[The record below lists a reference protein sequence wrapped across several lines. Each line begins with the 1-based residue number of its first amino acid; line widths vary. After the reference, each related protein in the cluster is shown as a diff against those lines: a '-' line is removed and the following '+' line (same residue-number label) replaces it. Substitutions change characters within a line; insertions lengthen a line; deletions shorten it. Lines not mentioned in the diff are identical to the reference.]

1 MGYWINFWT
10 FSKKKNSTEQPNN
23 YYKKCNLNADLMN
36 GSGILNPSF
45 QINEDAWIGLNID
58 VTTLN
63 YAEVPEL
70 ERYYYITNWK
80 YNRGLWICEMMVDV
94 LASFKSSIG
103 ATTTYILR
111 SASNYDRY
119 LPDNLY
125 PAKTGASFNATT
137 QNSNP
142 FATTFSSG
150 YFVVG
155 IINGDSS
162 SYGAVSYYVFTSSQ
176 FRSFCNTLLGNFNV
190 FSATEIS
197 DELGKMLFNPFQ
209 YIVSCTWLPVTPP
222 TGSAISS
229 VKIGWWSISASCS
242 RLGSSVRTSGT
253 VTISVPKHPDST
265 YRKYL
270 LGEPYSQYY
279 LDFPP
284 FGSVSISANLLVSVS
299 TLDFQWDCD
308 CITGEGRLMIGANSA
323 QPFNILHGQ
332 VGVPIQIAQMSPNIQ
347 GAIQQLIPT
356 TGHEVVDS
364 IISTL
369 GNIGSA
375 LIASNFPMQT
385 TGGNGGF
392 MGGYYPIR
400 LTGIFYNVA
409 NEEKTE
415 FGAPCCQTLTI
426 STLSGYVLCAH
437 GDFIG
442 NCTATETD
450 EINNY
455 LTSGFFYE

>member
-23 YYKKCNLNADLMN
+23 YYIKCNINADLMN

-45 QINEDAWIGLNID
+45 QINEDAWTGLNID
-58 VTTLN
+58 ITTLN

-125 PAKTGASFNATT
+125 PAKVGASFNATT
-137 QNSNP
+137 QNLNP

-176 FRSFCNTLLGNFNV
+176 FRSFANTLLGS
-190 FSATEIS
+190 FSRFTANEIS
-197 DELGKMLFNPFQ
+197 DQLGKMLFNPFQ
-209 YIVSCTWLPVTPP
+209 YIVSCTWLPIAPP
-222 TGSAISS
+222 MGSGIST
-229 VKIGWWSISASCS
+229 IPLGWWSINGNAN
-242 RLGSSVRTSGT
+242 RLGSTVRASGT
-253 VTISVPKHPDST
+253 VTITIPKHPDSAT
-265 YRKYL
+265 RKYL
-270 LGEPYSQYY
+270 LSEPYSQYY

-284 FGSVSISANLLVSVS
+284 FGNVTISADLIVSAS
-299 TLDFQWDCD
+299 YLDFYWTCD
-308 CITGEGRLMIGANSA
+308 CITGEGKLSIGVNST
-323 QPFNILHGQ
+323 QPFTIMHGQ
-332 VGVPIQIAQMSPNIQ
+332 IGVPIQLAQMSPDIMS
-347 GAIQQLIPT
+347 AIQQILPS
-356 TGHEVVDS
+356 TGNDIADS
-364 IISTL
+364 IINTL

-375 LIASNFPMQT
+375 MIAKNFPMQS
-385 TGGNGGF
+385 TGGTGGF

-400 LTGIFYNVA
+400 LTGIFHSIA
-409 NEEKTE
+409 QEELSE

-442 NCTATETD
+442 NCTTTETD